1 MAMYAMFN
9 SFLRVYQRVMTW
21 FCERFGWSPRGPFMT
36 STTSPSGCFWGMWCP
51 PVINWL
57 IIPMNTIDYRYI
69 TFFNHSYW
77 SYLHQLSYRTGAPP
91 CTILFVQSQ
100 TYIYIYVL
108 HMAHPGSCTVPPSN
122 TSEPKGCCKHPRY
135 RGKLGKDWV
144 NIEMY
149 PLVN

>member
-9 SFLRVYQRVMTW
+9 SFLHVYQRVMTW

-69 TFFNHSYW
+69 TCFNHSYW

-100 TYIYIYVL
+100 TYIYICSAYGTSWI
-108 HMAHPGSCTVPPSN
+108 MYCT
-122 TSEPKGCCKHPRY
+122 TLQHIRAKGLLQTPQVQ
-135 RGKLGKDWV
+135 G
-144 NIEMY
+144 
-149 PLVN
+149 

>member
-9 SFLRVYQRVMTW
+9 SFLHVYQRVMTW

-100 TYIYIYVL
+100 TYIYICSAYGTSWI
-108 HMAHPGSCTVPPSN
+108 MYCT
-122 TSEPKGCCKHPRY
+122 TLQHIRAKGLLQTPQVQ
-135 RGKLGKDWV
+135 G
-144 NIEMY
+144 
-149 PLVN
+149 

>member
-9 SFLRVYQRVMTW
+9 SFLHVYQRVMTW

-100 TYIYIYVL
+100 TYIYIYICSAYGTSWI
-108 HMAHPGSCTVPPSN
+108 MYCT
-122 TSEPKGCCKHPRY
+122 TLQHIRAKGLLQTPQVQ
-135 RGKLGKDWV
+135 G
-144 NIEMY
+144 
-149 PLVN
+149 